1 MSHQSDPSR
10 IYGLLAEFVHAEE
23 AVEAATRAHAE
34 GYRKLDAYS
43 PYPVDGLAEACGF
56 TTNRVALIT
65 LIGGITGGAGG
76 FFMQW
81 FSAVVHY
88 PINVGG
94 RPFNSWPAF
103 IPITF
108 EMTILFATLFGLFG
122 MLMLNGLPRLYHPV
136 FHVPRF
142 ELASRSRFF
151 LCVQATDPK
160 FDAVETRRFLESLH
174 PHAVDVVP
182 C

>member
-1 MSHQSDPSR
+1 MSTPSTDPKVF
-10 IYGLLAEFVHAEE
+10 GLLAEFVHAEE
-23 AVEAATRAHAE
+23 AVEAAKKAYEA
-34 GYRKLDAYS
+34 GYRRLDAYS

-56 TTNRVALIT
+56 TKNRVAMIT
-65 LIGGITGGAGG
+65 LIGGITGGVGG

-88 PINVGG
+88 PIDVGG
-94 RPFNSWPAF
+94 RPFNSWPSF

-108 EMTILFATLFGLFG
+108 EMTVLFATLFGLFG
-122 MLMLNGLPRLYHPV
+122 MLMLNGLPKLYHPV
-136 FHVPRF
+136 FNVPRF

-151 LCVQATDPK
+151 LCIQADDPK
-160 FDAVETRRFLESLH
+160 FELNGTREFLETLH
-174 PHAVDVVP
+174 PHGVDVVP